1 MAVVVPPGCG
11 PGSHVAVETPTGE
24 LVTVE
29 VPPGVTEGQELQFAL
44 PDASAPPP
52 PPPPPPPAAAPVDPA
67 TAQMNLMMTSMEM
80 AGKYPQATQQVVTA
94 APKVLAAS
102 EKVVERAKTADP
114 EGNGSASHGLQVMAG
129 AGAVGGVA
137 VGAVTGSVLVGVA
150 AAGGAAYAAT
160 RSDKIGEMGK
170 ATGRAAIA
178 GYAKAKQVNEEH
190 QLTTRAKALV
200 VTSYTKAK
208 ELDEKHHILSR
219 AKAAASAGMSKA
231 KAFDEKHDVSGKVAS
246 GVVSGMNALTN
257 RLGGSAAPAATA
269 SAAAGAPPPPPP
281 PPPPP
286 L

>member
-1 MAVVVPPGCG
+1 M
-11 PGSHVAVETPTGE
+11 AVETPTGE

-44 PDASAPPP
+44 PDASAPPQ

-200 VTSYTKAK
+200 VTSYAKAK

-246 GVVSGMNALTN
+246 GVHP
-257 RLGGSAAPAATA
+257 LGRPCGDSAE
-269 SAAAGAPPPPPP
+269 
-281 PPPPP
+281 
-286 L
+286 